1 MKKPYPVGHRKQ
13 TKGRVITMIRSM
25 TAFGRHRGLTDR
37 GDRDITAEIKSVNNR
52 FLDCNVK
59 LPRSY
64 GYLEEKVK
72 SYVSERGITRGK
84 VDVYIGIDTIEETG
98 VEVTLDRAA
107 AESYIASLRALRDE
121 FELRDDISVMSVAQ
135 NRELF
140 RTKRPEEDVE
150 RDWADVKAVL
160 SKAIDSFIEARDRE
174 GAALGRDIEAK
185 IENIKAWAAKIK
197 EISEANIE
205 KYPVKLQNRIK
216 QLLSDFEVEIAE
228 QRILTEAAL
237 FADKASIDEE
247 LVRLATHFE
256 TFREILASN
265 ENSGRKL
272 DFLLQEINRET
283 NTIASKS
290 GDIEI
295 ARIVVDI
302 KAELEKIREQIQNI
316 E

>member
-1 MKKPYPVGHRKQ
+1 
-13 TKGRVITMIRSM
+13 M
-25 TAFGRHRGLTDR
+25 TAFGRHRALTER

-84 VDVYIGIDTIEETG
+84 VDVFIGIDVIEETG
-98 VEVTLDRAA
+98 VEVSLDHAA
-107 AESYIASLRALRDE
+107 AETYIASLKALRDE
-121 FELRDDISVMSVAQ
+121 FGLKDDISVMSVAQ
-135 NRELF
+135 NRDLF
-140 RTKRPEEDVE
+140 RTKRPEEDTE
-150 RDWADVKAVL
+150 RDWVDVKAVL
-160 SKAIDSFIEARDRE
+160 SVAIDRFIEARERE
-174 GAALGRDIEAK
+174 GAALGSDIEGK
-185 IENIKAWAAKIK
+185 IENIKAWAGKIA
-197 EISEANIE
+197 EISEGNIARYPE
-205 KYPVKLQNRIK
+205 KLEKRIK
-216 QLLSDFEVEIAE
+216 QLLSDFDVEVAE
-228 QRILTEAAL
+228 QRILTEAAV

-247 LVRLATHFE
+247 LVRLNSHFE
-256 TFREILASN
+256 GFREILNSD

-272 DFLLQEINRET
+272 DFLLQELNRET

-295 ARIVVDI
+295 ARIVVDV

>member
-1 MKKPYPVGHRKQ
+1 
-13 TKGRVITMIRSM
+13 M
-25 TAFGRHRGLTDR
+25 TAFGRHRGLCPS

-64 GYLEEKVK
+64 GYLEEKIK
-72 SYVSERGITRGK
+72 SYISERGITRGK
-84 VDVYIGIDTIEETG
+84 VDVYIGIDVIEETG
-98 VEVTLDRAA
+98 VEVSLDRAA

-121 FELRDDISVMSVAQ
+121 FGLADDISVMSVAQ
-135 NRELF
+135 NRDLF
-140 RTKRPEEDVE
+140 RTKRPDEDVE
-150 RDWADVKAVL
+150 RDWADVKSIL
-160 SKAIDSFIEARDRE
+160 SVAIDSFIEARERE
-174 GAALGRDIEAK
+174 GAALGRDIEQK
-185 IENIKAWAAKIK
+185 IENIKVWAGQIG
-197 EISEANIE
+197 EISERNIE
-205 KYPVKLQNRIK
+205 TYPAKLTARIK
-216 QLLSDFEVEIAE
+216 QLLDDFDVELSE
-228 QRILTEAAL
+228 QRILTEAAV

-256 TFREILASN
+256 SFREMLNSK

-295 ARIVVDI
+295 ARIAVDI
-302 KAELEKIREQIQNI
+302 KAEIEKIREQIQNI

>member
-1 MKKPYPVGHRKQ
+1 
-13 TKGRVITMIRSM
+13 MIRSM
-25 TAFGRHRGLTDR
+25 TAFGRHRGLTER

-52 FLDCNVK
+52 FLDCSVK

-64 GYLEEKVK
+64 GYLEEKIK
-72 SYVSERGITRGK
+72 SYISERGITRGK
-84 VDVYIGIDTIEETG
+84 VDVFIGIDVIEETG
-98 VEVTLDRAA
+98 VEVSLDRAA

-121 FELRDDISVMSVAQ
+121 FGLTDDISVMSVAQ
-135 NRELF
+135 NRDLF

-150 RDWADVKAVL
+150 RDWNDVKSIL
-160 SKAIDSFIEARDRE
+160 SRAIDSFIEARERE
-174 GAALGRDIEAK
+174 GAALGRDIELK
-185 IENIKAWAAKIK
+185 IENIKTLAGQVK
-197 EISEANIE
+197 EISERNIE
-205 KYPVKLQNRIK
+205 KYPAKLESRIK
-216 QLLSDFEVEIAE
+216 QLLSDFDVEIAE
-228 QRILTEAAL
+228 QRILTEAAV

-247 LVRLATHFE
+247 LVRLSSHFE
-256 TFREILASN
+256 AFAEILDSP

-272 DFLLQEINRET
+272 DFLLQEINRES

-290 GDIEI
+290 ANIEI

>member
-1 MKKPYPVGHRKQ
+1 
-13 TKGRVITMIRSM
+13 MIRSM
-25 TAFGRHRGLTDR
+25 TAFGRHRGLCPG

-64 GYLEEKVK
+64 GYLEEKIK
-72 SYVSERGITRGK
+72 SYISERGITRGK
-84 VDVYIGIDTIEETG
+84 VDIYIGIDVIEETG

-107 AESYIASLRALRDE
+107 AESYIASLKALRDE
-121 FELRDDISVMSVAQ
+121 FGLADDISVMSVAQ

-150 RDWADVKAVL
+150 RDWEDVKSIL
-160 SKAIDSFIEARDRE
+160 SVAIDAFIEARERE
-174 GAALGRDIEAK
+174 GAALGRDIEQK
-185 IENIKAWAAKIK
+185 IENIKVWAAQIS
-197 EISEANIE
+197 EISQRNIE
-205 KYPVKLQNRIK
+205 TYPAKLTARIK
-216 QLLSDFEVEIAE
+216 QLLDDFDVEVAE
-228 QRILTEAAL
+228 QRILTEAAV

-247 LVRLATHFE
+247 LVRLATHFDS
-256 TFREILASN
+256 FREILNSK

-290 GDIEI
+290 GDLEI
-295 ARIVVDI
+295 ARIAVDI
-302 KAELEKIREQIQNI
+302 KAEIEKIREQIQNI

>member
-1 MKKPYPVGHRKQ
+1 
-13 TKGRVITMIRSM
+13 MIRSM
-25 TAFGRHRGLTDR
+25 TAFGRHRGLCPG

-64 GYLEEKVK
+64 GYLEEKIK
-72 SYVSERGITRGK
+72 SYISERGITRGK
-84 VDVYIGIDTIEETG
+84 VDIYIGIDVIEETG

-107 AESYIASLRALRDE
+107 AESYIASLKALRDE
-121 FELRDDISVMSVAQ
+121 FGLADDISVMSVAQ

-150 RDWADVKAVL
+150 RDWEDVKSIL
-160 SKAIDSFIEARDRE
+160 SVAIDAFIEARERE
-174 GAALGRDIEAK
+174 GAALGRDIEQK
-185 IENIKAWAAKIK
+185 IENIKAWAAQIG
-197 EISEANIE
+197 EISERNIE
-205 KYPVKLQNRIK
+205 TYPAKLTARIK
-216 QLLSDFEVEIAE
+216 QLLDDFDVEVAE
-228 QRILTEAAL
+228 QRILTEAAV

-247 LVRLATHFE
+247 LVRLATHFDS
-256 TFREILASN
+256 FREILNSK

-295 ARIVVDI
+295 ARIAVDI
-302 KAELEKIREQIQNI
+302 KAEIEKIREQIQNI

>member
-1 MKKPYPVGHRKQ
+1 
-13 TKGRVITMIRSM
+13 M
-25 TAFGRHRGLTDR
+25 TAFGRHRGLCPG

-64 GYLEEKVK
+64 GYLEEKIK
-72 SYVSERGITRGK
+72 SYISERGITRGK
-84 VDVYIGIDTIEETG
+84 VDIYIGIDVIEETG

-107 AESYIASLRALRDE
+107 AESYIASLKALRDE
-121 FELRDDISVMSVAQ
+121 FGLADDISVMSVAQ

-150 RDWADVKAVL
+150 RDWEDVKSIL
-160 SKAIDSFIEARDRE
+160 SVAIDAFIEARERE
-174 GAALGRDIEAK
+174 GAALGRDIEQK
-185 IENIKAWAAKIK
+185 IENIKAWAAQIA
-197 EISEANIE
+197 EISQRNIE
-205 KYPVKLQNRIK
+205 TYPAKLTARIK
-216 QLLSDFEVEIAE
+216 QLLDDFDVEVAE
-228 QRILTEAAL
+228 QRILTEAAV

-247 LVRLATHFE
+247 LVRLATHFDS
-256 TFREILASN
+256 FREILNSK

-290 GDIEI
+290 GDLEI
-295 ARIVVDI
+295 ARIAVDI
-302 KAELEKIREQIQNI
+302 KAEIEKIREQIQNI

>member
-1 MKKPYPVGHRKQ
+1 
-13 TKGRVITMIRSM
+13 M
-25 TAFGRHRGLTDR
+25 TAFGRHRGLCPS

-72 SYVSERGITRGK
+72 SYISERGITRGK
-84 VDVYIGIDTIEETG
+84 VDVYIGIDVIEETG
-98 VEVTLDRAA
+98 VEVSLDRAA
-107 AESYIASLRALRDE
+107 AESYIASLKALRDE
-121 FELRDDISVMSVAQ
+121 FGLADDISVMSVAQ
-135 NRELF
+135 NRDLF

-150 RDWADVKAVL
+150 RDWADVKSIL
-160 SKAIDSFIEARDRE
+160 SVAIDSFIEARERE
-174 GAALGRDIEAK
+174 GAALGRDIEQK
-185 IENIKAWAAKIK
+185 IENIKVWAGQIG
-197 EISEANIE
+197 EISERNIE
-205 KYPVKLQNRIK
+205 TYPAKLTARIK
-216 QLLSDFEVEIAE
+216 QLLDDFDVEVAE
-228 QRILTEAAL
+228 QRILTEAAV

-247 LVRLATHFE
+247 LVRLATHFDS
-256 TFREILASN
+256 FREILNSK

-295 ARIVVDI
+295 ARIAVDI
-302 KAELEKIREQIQNI
+302 KAEIEKIREQIQNI

>member
-1 MKKPYPVGHRKQ
+1 
-13 TKGRVITMIRSM
+13 M
-25 TAFGRHRGLTDR
+25 TAFGRHRALTER

-52 FLDCNVK
+52 FLDCSVK

-84 VDVYIGIDTIEETG
+84 VDVYIGIDVIEETG
-98 VEVTLDRAA
+98 VEVSLDRAA
-107 AESYIASLRALRDE
+107 AETYIASLKALRDE
-121 FELRDDISVMSVAQ
+121 FGLKDDISVMSVAQ
-135 NRELF
+135 NRDLF
-140 RTKRPEEDVE
+140 RTKRPEEDTE

-160 SKAIDSFIEARDRE
+160 SVAIDRFIEARERE
-174 GAALGRDIEAK
+174 GAALGRDIEGK
-185 IENIKAWAAKIK
+185 IENIKTWAAKIA
-197 EISEANIE
+197 EISEGNIARYPE
-205 KYPVKLQNRIK
+205 KLEKRIK
-216 QLLSDFEVEIAE
+216 QLLSDFDVEVAE
-228 QRILTEAAL
+228 QRILTEAAV

-247 LVRLATHFE
+247 LVRLNSHFE
-256 TFREILASN
+256 GFREILNSD

-272 DFLLQEINRET
+272 DFLLQELNRET

-295 ARIVVDI
+295 ARIVVDV

>member
-1 MKKPYPVGHRKQ
+1 
-13 TKGRVITMIRSM
+13 MIRSM
-25 TAFGRHRGLTDR
+25 TAFGRHRGLCPG

-64 GYLEEKVK
+64 GYLEEKIK
-72 SYVSERGITRGK
+72 SYISERGITRGK
-84 VDVYIGIDTIEETG
+84 VDIYIGIDVIEETG

-107 AESYIASLRALRDE
+107 AESYIASLKALRDE
-121 FELRDDISVMSVAQ
+121 FGLADDISVMSVAQ

-150 RDWADVKAVL
+150 RDWEDVKSIL
-160 SKAIDSFIEARDRE
+160 SVAIDAFIEARERE
-174 GAALGRDIEAK
+174 GAALGRDIEQK
-185 IENIKAWAAKIK
+185 IENIKAWAAQIG
-197 EISEANIE
+197 EISERNIE
-205 KYPVKLQNRIK
+205 TYPAKLTVRIK
-216 QLLSDFEVEIAE
+216 QLLDDFDVEVAE
-228 QRILTEAAL
+228 QRILTEAAV

-247 LVRLATHFE
+247 LVRLATHFDS
-256 TFREILASN
+256 FREILNSK

-295 ARIVVDI
+295 ARIAVDI
-302 KAELEKIREQIQNI
+302 KAEIEKIREQIQNI

>member
-1 MKKPYPVGHRKQ
+1 
-13 TKGRVITMIRSM
+13 MIRSM
-25 TAFGRHRGLTDR
+25 TAFGRHRALTER

-52 FLDCNVK
+52 FLDCSVK

-84 VDVYIGIDTIEETG
+84 VDVYIGIDVIEETG
-98 VEVTLDRAA
+98 VEVSLDRAA
-107 AESYIASLRALRDE
+107 AETYIASLKTLRDE
-121 FELRDDISVMSVAQ
+121 FGLKDDISVMSVAQ
-135 NRELF
+135 NRDLF
-140 RTKRPEEDVE
+140 RTKRPEEDTE

-160 SKAIDSFIEARDRE
+160 SVAIDRFIEARERE
-174 GAALGRDIEAK
+174 GAALGRDIEGK
-185 IENIKAWAAKIK
+185 IENIKTWAAKIA
-197 EISEANIE
+197 EISEGNIARYPE
-205 KYPVKLQNRIK
+205 KLEKRIK
-216 QLLSDFEVEIAE
+216 QLLSDFDVEVAE
-228 QRILTEAAL
+228 QRILTEAAV

-247 LVRLATHFE
+247 LVRLNSHFE
-256 TFREILASN
+256 GFREILNSD

-272 DFLLQEINRET
+272 DFLLQELNRET

-295 ARIVVDI
+295 ARIVVDV

>member
-1 MKKPYPVGHRKQ
+1 
-13 TKGRVITMIRSM
+13 M
-25 TAFGRHRGLTDR
+25 TAFGRHRALTER

-52 FLDCNVK
+52 FLDCSVK

-84 VDVYIGIDTIEETG
+84 VDVYIGIDVIEETG
-98 VEVTLDRAA
+98 VEVSLDRAA
-107 AESYIASLRALRDE
+107 AETYIASLKTLRDE
-121 FELRDDISVMSVAQ
+121 FGLKDDISVMSVAQ
-135 NRELF
+135 NRDLF
-140 RTKRPEEDVE
+140 RTKRPEEDTE

-160 SKAIDSFIEARDRE
+160 SVAIDRFIEARERE
-174 GAALGRDIEAK
+174 GAALGRDIEGK
-185 IENIKAWAAKIK
+185 IENIKTWAAKIA
-197 EISEANIE
+197 EISEGNIARYPE
-205 KYPVKLQNRIK
+205 KLEKRIK
-216 QLLSDFEVEIAE
+216 QLLSDFDVEVAE
-228 QRILTEAAL
+228 QRILTEAAV

-247 LVRLATHFE
+247 LVRLNSHFE
-256 TFREILASN
+256 GFREILNSD

-272 DFLLQEINRET
+272 DFLLQELNRET

-295 ARIVVDI
+295 ARIVVDV

>member
-1 MKKPYPVGHRKQ
+1 
-13 TKGRVITMIRSM
+13 M
-25 TAFGRHRGLTDR
+25 TAFGRHRGLCPS

-64 GYLEEKVK
+64 GYLEEKIK
-72 SYVSERGITRGK
+72 SYISERGITRGK
-84 VDVYIGIDTIEETG
+84 VDVYIGIDVIEETG
-98 VEVTLDRAA
+98 VEVSLDRAA

-121 FELRDDISVMSVAQ
+121 FGLADDISVMSVAQ
-135 NRELF
+135 NRDLF
-140 RTKRPEEDVE
+140 RTKRPNEDVE
-150 RDWADVKAVL
+150 RDWADVKSIL
-160 SKAIDSFIEARDRE
+160 SVAIDSFIEARERE
-174 GAALGRDIEAK
+174 GAALGRDIEQK
-185 IENIKAWAAKIK
+185 IENIKVWAGQIG
-197 EISEANIE
+197 EISERNIE
-205 KYPVKLQNRIK
+205 TYPAKLTTRIK
-216 QLLSDFEVEIAE
+216 QLLDDFDVELSE
-228 QRILTEAAL
+228 QRILTEAAV

-256 TFREILASN
+256 SFREMLNSK

-295 ARIVVDI
+295 ARIAVDI
-302 KAELEKIREQIQNI
+302 KAEIEKIREQVQNI

>member
-1 MKKPYPVGHRKQ
+1 
-13 TKGRVITMIRSM
+13 M
-25 TAFGRHRGLTDR
+25 TAFGRHRGLTER

-72 SYVSERGITRGK
+72 SYISERGITRGK
-84 VDVYIGIDTIEETG
+84 VDVYIGIDVIEETG
-98 VEVTLDRAA
+98 VEVSLDRAA
-107 AESYIASLRALRDE
+107 AEAYIATLKALRDE
-121 FELRDDISVMSVAQ
+121 FGLADDISVMTVAQ
-135 NRELF
+135 NRDLF

-150 RDWADVKAVL
+150 RDWEDVKSIL
-160 SKAIDSFIEARDRE
+160 SVAIDAFIEARERE
-174 GAALGRDIEAK
+174 GAALGRDIEQK
-185 IENIKAWAAKIK
+185 IENIKVWAGQIA
-197 EISEANIE
+197 EISQRNIE
-205 KYPVKLQNRIK
+205 TYPAKLTARIK
-216 QLLSDFEVEIAE
+216 QLLDDFDVEVAE
-228 QRILTEAAL
+228 QRILTEAAV

-247 LVRLATHFE
+247 LVRLATHFDS
-256 TFREILASN
+256 FREILNSK

-295 ARIVVDI
+295 ARIAVDI
-302 KAELEKIREQIQNI
+302 KAEIEKIREQIQNI

>member
-1 MKKPYPVGHRKQ
+1 
-13 TKGRVITMIRSM
+13 MIRSM
-25 TAFGRHRGLTDR
+25 TAFGRHRGLTER

-52 FLDCNVK
+52 FLDCSVK

-64 GYLEEKVK
+64 GYLEEKIK
-72 SYVSERGITRGK
+72 SYISERGITRGK
-84 VDVYIGIDTIEETG
+84 VDVFIGIDVIEETG
-98 VEVTLDRAA
+98 VEVSLDRAA

-121 FELRDDISVMSVAQ
+121 FGLTDDISVMSVAQ
-135 NRELF
+135 NRDLF

-150 RDWADVKAVL
+150 RDWNDVKSIL
-160 SKAIDSFIEARDRE
+160 SRAIDSFIEARERE
-174 GAALGRDIEAK
+174 GAALGRDIELK
-185 IENIKAWAAKIK
+185 IENIKTLAGQVK
-197 EISEANIE
+197 EISERNIE
-205 KYPVKLQNRIK
+205 KYPAKLESRIK
-216 QLLSDFEVEIAE
+216 QLLSDFDVELSE
-228 QRILTEAAL
+228 QRILTEAAV

-247 LVRLATHFE
+247 LVRLASHFE
-256 TFREILASN
+256 AFREILNSD

-272 DFLLQEINRET
+272 DFLLQELNRET

-302 KAELEKIREQIQNI
+302 KSELEKIREQIQNI

>member
-1 MKKPYPVGHRKQ
+1 
-13 TKGRVITMIRSM
+13 MIRSM

-185 IENIKAWAAKIK
+185 IENIKLWAAKIK

-256 TFREILASN
+256 TFRDILASN

>member
-1 MKKPYPVGHRKQ
+1 
-13 TKGRVITMIRSM
+13 M
-25 TAFGRHRGLTDR
+25 TAFGRHRSLTER

-52 FLDCNVK
+52 FLDCSVK

-84 VDVYIGIDTIEETG
+84 VDVYIGIDVIEETG
-98 VEVTLDRAA
+98 VEVSLDRAA
-107 AESYIASLRALRDE
+107 AETYIASLKALRDE
-121 FELRDDISVMSVAQ
+121 FGLRDDISVMSVAQ
-135 NRELF
+135 NRDLF
-140 RTKRPEEDVE
+140 RTKRPEEDTE

-160 SKAIDSFIEARDRE
+160 SVAIDRFIEARERE
-174 GAALGRDIEAK
+174 GAALGRDIEGK
-185 IENIKAWAAKIK
+185 IENIKTWAGKIA
-197 EISEANIE
+197 EISEGNIARYPE
-205 KYPVKLQNRIK
+205 KLEKRIK
-216 QLLSDFEVEIAE
+216 QLLSDFDIEVAE
-228 QRILTEAAL
+228 QRILTEAAV

-247 LVRLATHFE
+247 LVRLNSHFE
-256 TFREILASN
+256 GFREILNSD

-272 DFLLQEINRET
+272 DFLLQELNRET

-295 ARIVVDI
+295 ARIVVDV